1 VVVGGVRPLLSAFRN
16 ARVSEQVKTPVPY
29 SPRYASGGYGGLL
42 APSGD
47 EQQMRAMG
55 GNGTLFA
62 IVDAFATAI
71 AGVDWHLY
79 RSLPP
84 GAPKDSEREPVT
96 AHAALDLWN
105 QPTGP
110 KGPYDQPL
118 FVKTVTQHL
127 ELVGTA
133 FVVVDRTAGLPLRL
147 WPVMPHRMEPVPD
160 PEKFIASWI
169 YHGPGGEQVP
179 LVNEAVIRLV
189 QTPCPWDP
197 YRGMGAVQAVMTAL
211 SGSAAAEEWHRQF
224 FRNSARPD
232 GVITVPGSLDDNQFD
247 EFALRWD
254 EAHRGVLN
262 AHKVAFLEYG
272 ATWEPTGY
280 SPHDMMFV
288 DLQKYDG
295 EKVREA
301 ARVSDTVVGKG
312 QALNRATAEAQAFQ
326 FLDGLVVP
334 RLTAVWKKGL
344 LNGRLLPMYGPTGID
359 VEFDFTSPVPE
370 DKEARDRNVV
380 ATAAAYKDFVDAG
393 VDPVD
398 EKMLRHLGLPE
409 MKRAPKPD
417 PPPQL
422 PPPAPGQ
429 LEPAVPEPDDD
440 DPLAAL
446 LPPHLRELVAALA
459 ASPRYR
465 AMARYARDRVLVEIL
480 LKDRAADADRPRALP
495 PAEIDVRAE
504 VDPDAP
510 DLSGVLADLERQL
523 ADLEDTFRA
532 VRYTQVDS
540 LVTQVERAV
549 DDDDLEALAAIAVP
563 PVSHGAGAVELALV
577 RLASAAAERASD
589 EVAGDVT
596 LDPDEVADEVESM
609 SELPGVATA
618 VAALVAADLALSAV
632 REAIRLW
639 TPGVSGSQVARGV
652 RTFLDGLKGVER
664 LAAFGA
670 ALHRATNVGRG
681 AAFTVALREKPG
693 GQAVAS
699 EQNDLRTCDNCAS
712 FNGHVFATVEEA
724 LATYGAGGYPYC
736 LGGRRCRGTWYPTWS

>member
-1 VVVGGVRPLLSAFRN
+1 MRPLLSAFRN
-16 ARVSEQVKTPVPY
+16 ARATEQVKTPVPY
-29 SPRYASGGYGGLL
+29 SPRYASGGYGGML

-62 IVDAFATAI
+62 IVDAFATAA

-79 RSLPP
+79 RTLPP
-84 GAPKDSEREPVT
+84 GTPEDTEREPVT
-96 AHAALDLWN
+96 AHAALDLWT

-118 FVKTVTQHL
+118 FVKTITQHL

-133 FVVVDRTAGLPLRL
+133 FVVVDRTGGLPLRL
-147 WPVMPHRMEPVPD
+147 WPVMPHRMEPVAD
-160 PEKFIASWI
+160 PQKFIASWI

-179 LVNEAVIRLV
+179 LANEVVIRLV

-197 YRGMGAVQAVMTAL
+197 YRGMGAVQSVMTAL

-232 GVITVPGSLDDNQFD
+232 GVVTVPNHLSDEEFD
-247 EFALRWD
+247 EFNLRWQ
-254 EAHRGVLN
+254 EAHRGAGN
-262 AHKVAFLEYG
+262 AWKVAFLEYG
-272 ATWEPTGY
+272 ADWKPTGY

-301 ARVSDTVVGKG
+301 SRVSDTVVGKG

-344 LNGRLLPMYGPTGID
+344 LNGRLLPMYGPTGVG

-393 VDPVD
+393 VDPSD
-398 EKMLRHLGLPE
+398 EKLLRHLGLPD

-422 PPPAPGQ
+422 PPPPAPGQ
-429 LEPAVPEPDDD
+429 PVPAEPDDD
-440 DPLAAL
+440 GDPLAAL

-465 AMARYARDRVLVEIL
+465 AMARYARDRVLVEVL
-480 LKDRAADADRPRALP
+480 LKDRAAGADRPPALP
-495 PAEIDVRAE
+495 PAGLDVRAE
-504 VDPDAP
+504 ADPGAP

-563 PVSHGAGAVELALV
+563 LALRGADVVELALV
-577 RLASAAAERASD
+577 RLASTASERASG
-589 EVAGDVT
+589 EVAGDVVV
-596 LDPDEVADEVESM
+596 DADEVADEVESM
-609 SELPGVATA
+609 SELPGVASA

-632 REAIRLW
+632 REAVRLW
-639 TPGVSGSQVARGV
+639 TPGVPGSQVARGV

-693 GQAVAS
+693 GRAVAS
-699 EQNDLRTCDNCAS
+699 EVNDRRTCPPCSAVD
-712 FNGHVFATVEEA
+712 GRVFASVEDA
-724 LATYGAGGYPYC
+724 LAVYGAGGYPWC
-736 LGGRRCRGTWYPTWS
+736 EGGRRCRGTFYVSWS